1 MTVVTGRRQNVF
13 QRLRKAGLP
22 KFGSLVGWTDEM
34 PKLMTSHH
42 FFIGKAGGATV
53 QEAIVA
59 QIPFLVSHV
68 VPGQEEGNIALIE
81 QSRNRRLG
89 RRPSSTRSRHYHRSH
104 GQRRKLM
111 ARLASKPRRPQETT
125 CLTDDRPFSA
135 RARLKGAILS
145 D

>member
-42 FFIGKAGGATV
+42 FFIGKAGGASV

-81 QSRNRRLG
+81 QAG
-89 RRPSSTRSRHYHRSH
+89 IGAFAVGHP
-104 GQRRKLM
+104 QRVRDIIIGAMANEGNLWHAWRANLAARK
-111 ARLASKPRRPQETT
+111 KPT